1 MVLCMSTKNTKGSRQ
16 LSARGFIKQV
26 DQVVGYGCDELYVAT
41 IECWLARLIVSAKH
55 YSHRFV
61 NNTYLHLGVFAGRD
75 RLVGVLQFG
84 YAMNPAS
91 GRNVVTG
98 TDNRGYMEL
107 NRMWVHDSQPRNT
120 ETRIISYALRYIR
133 HAFPAVKW
141 VQSFADERC
150 GRAGVVY
157 QAANFECIGGHL
169 STFWEL
175 DGEFY
180 HEICM
185 NAIKR
190 GGKRGEVLRA
200 NRSRAIR
207 HEFRQYRY
215 IIFLDKHARLQ
226 LNAKRF
232 KIQPPPKPAH

>member
-16 LSARGFIKQV
+16 LSARGFIKQG

-61 NNTYLHLGVFAGRD
+61 NNSYLHLGVFAGRD

-84 YAMNPAS
+84 YALHPSS
-91 GRNVVTG
+91 GSSVVAGTG
-98 TDNRGYMEL
+98 NREYMEL
-107 NRMWVHDSQPRNT
+107 NRMWVHDNQPHNT
-120 ETRIISYALRYIR
+120 ESRIISYALHFIR
-133 HAFPAVKW
+133 HAYPAVKW

-157 QAANFECIGGHL
+157 QAANFNYVGGHKGK
-169 STFWEL
+169 FFEL

-180 HEICM
+180 HEIRM
-185 NAIKR
+185 TVGRNEQEQWLKSNAH
-190 GGKRGEVLRA
+190 RA
-200 NRSRAIR
+200 TA
-207 HEFRQYRY
+207 HYLHQYRY
-215 IIFLDKHARLQ
+215 IYFLDKRSVQ
-226 LNAKRF
+226 NLNGKRF
-232 KIQPPPKPAH
+232 RIQPPPKPAH

>member
-1 MVLCMSTKNTKGSRQ
+1 MWCSMSKNKSGSRQ
-16 LSARGFIKQV
+16 LSARGFIKRG
-26 DQVVGYGCDELYVAT
+26 DRVVGYGCDELYVAT
-41 IECWLARLIVSAKH
+41 IDCWLARLIVSAEH

-61 NNTYLHLGVFAGRD
+61 NNSYLHLGVFAGRD

-98 TDNRGYMEL
+98 TDNKGYMEL

-133 HAFPAVKW
+133 QVYPVVKW

-157 QAANFECIGGHL
+157 QAANFDYVGSHQ
-169 STFWEL
+169 T
-175 DGEFY
+175 EFY
-180 HEICM
+180 ELEGEVYHRIAM
-185 NAIKR
+185 TSPGR
-190 GGKRGEVLRA
+190 GGRRGDYLRA
-200 NRSRAIR
+200 NKSKAKRVLLN
-207 HEFRQYRY
+207 QYRY
-215 IIFLDKHARLQ
+215 IRFMDKRAKAN
-226 LNAKRF
+226 LNTKLF
-232 KIQPPPKPAH
+232 SIQPPPKPTH